1 MDGLHLCR
9 MAVHANR
16 CGARYGHG
24 VVYGS
29 LSTDPKTVD
38 DFSQCFALWD
48 WHHGDHPQRLVDF
61 LAHRGRGSIDASV
74 WTRSILLRVQHLD
87 FAGDST
93 PAMDPEGRQLPDG
106 HTVPGESH
114 GAAERWL
121 CALLWPHSSADGGQ
135 ELANLQFLHSGY
147 PFYACSDLVESLGVQ
162 LYLPSELRFGGVA
175 EDEPST
181 SQQTGGWRDLFQGQL
196 GRLLLGPTDVELQKP
211 GASVLG
217 DPSEQCQLTSQLGG
231 EKQYPSA
238 QGPF

>member
-1 MDGLHLCR
+1 MVTILSALLIFWLTAGV
-9 MAVHANR
+9 AVLMLQ
-16 CGARYGHG
+16 YGPG
-24 VVYGS
+24 RSFYEF
-29 LSTDPKTVD
+29 ST
-38 DFSQCFALWD
+38 
-48 WHHGDHPQRLVDF
+48 
-61 LAHRGRGSIDASV
+61 
-74 WTRSILLRVQHLD
+74 SILLEIPPQQWTRKADNYLMATL
-87 FAGDST
+87 F
-93 PAMDPEGRQLPDG
+93 L
-106 HTVPGESH
+106 ESH

-162 LYLPSELRFGGVA
+162 LYLPSELLFGGVA